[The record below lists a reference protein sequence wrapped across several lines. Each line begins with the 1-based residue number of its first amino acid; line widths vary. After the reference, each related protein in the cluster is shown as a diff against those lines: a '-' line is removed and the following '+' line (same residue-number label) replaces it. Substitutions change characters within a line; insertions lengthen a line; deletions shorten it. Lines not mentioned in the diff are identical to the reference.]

1 MKITAITVDQFRVPL
16 AKRGRISLTEAS
28 KAPGSLELLVVTL
41 AAESGLKGI
50 GFTQSPLNTSV
61 LRQLIETDLA
71 RLVVGESI
79 HDVRRLFDKVESSFR
94 GVGFAGFP
102 ARAYAAIDIALWDL
116 KAKAAGL
123 PLAQLLGNAKR
134 SVPFFHSDFSDTG
147 WDAEEVAK
155 FAKPAL
161 KSGAMGVRVEVG
173 GGDIRA
179 DAERIREL
187 SEALGEEAWL
197 GVSAGG
203 RFDLNTALALAHFF
217 EDQGVDWFEDPIP
230 ASDLTGYSRL
240 ADRLELHL
248 AVGAG
253 FDRREDFYRIIRDGL
268 ARIVRP
274 DILRLGGITP
284 VLAIAEVAAAYHIA
298 VSPVRLPEVNI
309 HLACGLNAVPHVDS
323 VGWYREVFTGG
334 PTVEAGK
341 LAPSNAPGLGIE
353 LAETAAALRVK
364 FADGII

>member
-1 MKITAITVDQFRVPL
+1 MKITALTTEHYRVPL
-16 AKRGRISLTEAS
+16 AKRGRVSLSDPSPAKGPVVLELFAVKVATDSGLTGLGFTEAP
-28 KAPGSLELLVVTL
+28 AGAALV
-41 AAESGLKGI
+41 
-50 GFTQSPLNTSV
+50 
-61 LRQLIETDLA
+61 RQLLETDLA
-71 RLVVGESI
+71 RLVVGESA
-79 HDVRRLFDKVESSFR
+79 HDARKLFDKAEHAFR
-94 GVGFAGFP
+94 GVGFPGFP

-123 PLAQLLGNAKR
+123 TLARLLGGAKA
-134 SVPFFHSDFSDTG
+134 SVPYFHSDFAGTG
-147 WDAEEVAK
+147 WDPAEVAK
-155 FAKPAL
+155 FAKPIL
-161 KSGAMGVRVEVG
+161 KQGAMGVRVEVG
-173 GGDIRA
+173 GGDVRA
-179 DAERIREL
+179 DADRVREL

-197 GVSAGG
+197 GVAAGG
-203 RFDLNTALALAHFF
+203 RYDLNTALALAHFF

-274 DILRLGGITP
+274 DLLRLGGITP
-284 VLAIAEVAAAYHIA
+284 VLAIAEVAAAFHIA
-298 VSPVRLPEVNI
+298 VSPVRLPEVSV
-309 HLACGLNAVPHVDS
+309 HLGCGLAAVPHTDC

-341 LAPSNAPGLGIE
+341 LLPGNDPGLGLEI
-353 LAETAAALRVK
+353 APSAAALRV
-364 FADGII
+364 